1 MIINRAPALG
11 TLGGAG
17 RRQARSQRGGLAG
30 PGGSSK
36 PGGLRGGGNQ
46 ALFGRRLEAAKSP
59 CACSAPRTPTL
70 IRLRSNLS
78 AWPSHR
84 RRRASVGLCAE
95 ETSVSAAP
103 EPRGAVV
110 SQEANPSSSQLSQ
123 VLRSAPE
130 HHPPGCD

>member
-1 MIINRAPALG
+1 MIINRAPAHG

-17 RRQARSQRGGLAG
+17 RGQARSERGGLAG
-30 PGGSSK
+30 PGAAPSPAGFAAAAARRYLAAGWK
-36 PGGLRGGGNQ
+36 PPSLPARVPHPSPLPVIRLAVQ
-46 ALFGRRLEAAKSP
+46 PRRLAL
-59 CACSAPRTPTL
+59 APAP
-70 IRLRSNLS
+70 
-78 AWPSHR
+78 PSVR
-84 RRRASVGLCAE
+84 LCAE

-110 SQEANPSSSQLSQ
+110 SQEANASSSQLPQ